1 MARFRSIPTIIEAF
15 RVNRR
20 TVIAPKENGYQ
31 GIFVVYPGDYLCIDP
46 DGCQFPCKADVFE
59 RCYEPVEE

>member
-1 MARFRSIPTIIEAF
+1 MARFRSIPTLIDAY

-20 TVIAPKENGYQ
+20 TVIPPQKNNDH
-31 GIFVVYPGDYLCIDP
+31 GIYIVYPGDYLCIDHN
-46 DGCQFPCKADVFE
+46 GCKFPCKADVFE